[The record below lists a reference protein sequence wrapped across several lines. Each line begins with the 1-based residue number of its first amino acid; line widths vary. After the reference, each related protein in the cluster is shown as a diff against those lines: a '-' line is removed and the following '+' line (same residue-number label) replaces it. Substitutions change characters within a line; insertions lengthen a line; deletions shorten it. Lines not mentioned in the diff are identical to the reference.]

1 MSNFEYL
8 QNKKDSKISLH
19 TYYIDRNFNLT
30 RDKNSHEV
38 PILTLLNFFES
49 IFFSFRD
56 LAPLSTQKVSY
67 VSFENIDNLEVYLT
81 DLDSG
86 DKTVVTE
93 DIDFLSLGLLESHRL
108 NIANSE
114 SEISSVKKDKKN

>member
-1 MSNFEYL
+1 MTRIHMRYL
-8 QNKKDSKISLH
+8 PQSIC
-19 TYYIDRNFNLT
+19 YLT
-30 RDKNSHEV
+30 F
-38 PILTLLNFFES
+38 LNP
-49 IFFSFRD
+49 IFFFRS

-93 DIDFLSLGLLESHRL
+93 DIDFLSLGLLESHGL
-108 NIANSE
+108 NITNSK
-114 SEISSVKKDKKN
+114 SEISNSALVNSIFSFAK

>member
-1 MSNFEYL
+1 M
-8 QNKKDSKISLH
+8 
-19 TYYIDRNFNLT
+19 
-30 RDKNSHEV
+30 
-38 PILTLLNFFES
+38 
-49 IFFSFRD
+49 
-56 LAPLSTQKVSY
+56 SY

-108 NIANSE
+108 DITNSKI
-114 SEISSVKKDKKN
+114 EISEHTGTWGFVPTMNWQEN

>member
-1 MSNFEYL
+1 M
-8 QNKKDSKISLH
+8 
-19 TYYIDRNFNLT
+19 
-30 RDKNSHEV
+30 
-38 PILTLLNFFES
+38 
-49 IFFSFRD
+49 
-56 LAPLSTQKVSY
+56 SY

-108 NIANSE
+108 NITNSK
-114 SEISSVKKDKKN
+114 SEISSVKKDKKIDLPERRFKPQSFSNFPTHVNCGA